1 MSVADVVRTGDVVR
15 VQNVEYRVDSVRNGQ
30 VVLAGPH
37 RAVREMSAAELAAA
51 SGFTVVDRRPAA
63 PLRDL
68 DVFDGLPEKQRD
80 EAVFWE
86 RHVKDVLEGRPWDG
100 EGPNYDLLLTSMRQ
114 REETKARE
122 LTEAG
127 HRVSRSRLVRLRQ
140 RYQTRGILG
149 LADGRSV
156 REASAGSRVDPRVRE
171 VLARVLGD
179 ASLESTGTMD
189 RLHHDL
195 TVAVREELG
204 PDAAVPSVTT
214 LRRMVA
220 QMREGRHALGSA
232 RTRRTLSQQPQR
244 EFGRVAPVM
253 PGELVQIDSTPLDVA
268 VVFDQDV
275 VGRVELTAMVDVAT
289 RTIMAVAVR
298 PSTKAADL
306 GALLAHAVTPEPM
319 RPGWPEA
326 LRLSASVLPYR
337 ELTEVDERLKSAAA
351 RPIIRPQTIVMDHGK
366 QYTSRAFEH
375 ACRHFGINVQPAH
388 PDTPTDKPH
397 VERTLQS
404 VSTLFA
410 QYLPGYLG
418 RSVERRGQKA
428 EQQAVLSLPELQDVL
443 EQWVIAAWQV
453 RPHEG
458 LRDPLNAEAVLS
470 PNEMYKAMLDV
481 AGYVPLP
488 VSGEAFIE
496 MLPSERRKIGAEGIR
511 LGHRLYDSPELNE
524 FRHTP
529 DRRHKRG
536 LWEVRHDPYD
546 LSRVFVRVPTE
557 DGRSRFVTAMWRHL
571 NGQPAPFGGDV
582 WRASV
587 QVVLER
593 GERADD
599 AAAIE
604 AVARDIVSGQR
615 ERSAPT
621 KAARAKARRARVK
634 NEAAL
639 SDARRDR
646 TQPSTTATATPPA
659 AIEATPTPETPVGEA
674 TPDDA
679 TAAPSNVVPL
689 RVYDAKKESESW
701 W

>member
-1 MSVADVVRTGDVVR
+1 MSAADVVRTGDVVR

-51 SGFTVVDRRPAA
+51 NGFTVVDRRPVA

-68 DVFDGLPEKQRD
+68 DVFDGLPEEQRD

-86 RHVKDVLEGRPWDG
+86 RHVKDVMEGRAWDG
-100 EGPNYDLLLTSMRQ
+100 EGPNYDPLSTSMRQ
-114 REETKARE
+114 REEAKVRE
-122 LTEAG
+122 LAEAG
-127 HRVSRSRLVRLRQ
+127 RVVSRSRLVRLRQ
-140 RYQTRGILG
+140 RYQARGILG

-156 REASAGSRVDPRVRE
+156 RESSAGSRVDPRVRE
-171 VLARVLGD
+171 VLARVLSD

-204 PDAAVPSVTT
+204 ADAVVPSVTT
-214 LRRMVA
+214 LRRMVL
-220 QMREGRHALGSA
+220 QMREGRHVLGSA

-337 ELTEVDERLKSAAA
+337 ELVDVDERLASASA

-404 VSTLFA
+404 VSTLFV

-443 EQWVIAAWQV
+443 EQWVVAAWQN

-458 LRDPLNAEAVLS
+458 LRDPLNDGVVLS
-470 PNEMYKAMLDV
+470 PNEMYAAMLDF

-488 VSGEAFIE
+488 VSGDAFIE

-511 LGHRLYDSPELNE
+511 LGHRVYDSPELNE
-524 FRHTP
+524 FRHTS
-529 DRRHKRG
+529 DRRHARG

-546 LSRVFVRVPTE
+546 LTRVFVRVP
-557 DGRSRFVTAMWRHL
+557 DGDGQSRFVTAMWRHL
-571 NGQPAPFGGDV
+571 NGQPAPFGADV
-582 WRASV
+582 WRVAQ

-593 GERADD
+593 GERAND
-599 AAAIE
+599 AAAIKE
-604 AVARDIVSGQR
+604 VAHDIVSGQR
-615 ERSAPT
+615 ENAAPT
-621 KAARAKARRARVK
+621 KAGRAKARRARVK

-639 SDARRDR
+639 SDTRREK
-646 TQPSTTATATPPA
+646 TQREPAHEAPPA
-659 AIEATPTPETPVGEA
+659 KTGNDNSSPVAPVDEAPKKT
-674 TPDDA
+674 D
-679 TAAPSNVVPL
+679 AAPSNVVPL